1 MRRPLVNA
9 ILAGVIVVYLAIML
23 PLTNHAEEN
32 DTFGAVQID
41 IVDTE
46 GRGFITADEIYSALD
61 RHFGDM
67 NAVRRGDFNTLTC
80 QEILGEINR
89 VERVKCLILNDGTLR
104 ITVDPID
111 PVARVFEPS
120 GSVYVNA
127 EGKRVDALA
136 AYHVDVPV
144 VTLTH
149 RADSATVGYL
159 MPLLRAVKTNAN
171 ANAIVSTIRIDS
183 RGDIII
189 IPNIIGHVINFGD
202 TTLIDNKFA
211 RLQTFYRDV
220 MPVRGWS
227 AYDTVSVKWRGQI
240 VATRRDKAVP
250 IERPVIDIDDS
261 YLDVVD
267 EETMMAGGAI
277 NTAVE

>member
-1 MRRPLVNA
+1 
-9 ILAGVIVVYLAIML
+9 
-23 PLTNHAEEN
+23 
-32 DTFGAVQID
+32 
-41 IVDTE
+41 
-46 GRGFITADEIYSALD
+46 
-61 RHFGDM
+61 M
-67 NAVRRGDFNTLTC
+67 NAVRRGDFNTLAC
-80 QEILGEINR
+80 QDMLGDINR
-89 VERVKCLILNDGTLR
+89 VERVKCLILNDGTLL

-111 PVARVFEPS
+111 PVARVFEPK

-159 MPLLRAVKTNAN
+159 MPLLRAVKANAD
-171 ANAIVSTIRIDS
+171 ANAIVSTIRIDR

-211 RLQTFYRDV
+211 RLRTFYRDV
-220 MPVRGWS
+220 MPTRGWN
-227 AYDTVSVKWRGQI
+227 AYDTISVKWRGQI
-240 VATRRDKAVP
+240 VATRRDKAVH
-250 IERPVIDIDDS
+250 IDRPVVDVDDS

-267 EETMMAGGAI
+267 EETMMAGGTV